1 MEKVKLTKD
10 EKEEILDIYAYL
22 SQLEDILKVKRGKNN
37 FLDDS
42 NRFLC
47 EDIALKRLFLV
58 KNFPSAFRNSG
69 VNMKLI
75 KDQIKGHRLW
85 GRSTNSKEYIEYL
98 KSLK

>member
-10 EKEEILDIYAYL
+10 EKDEIMDIYAYL

-47 EDIALKRLFLV
+47 EDIAKKRLFLV
-58 KNFPSAFRNSG
+58 KNFPFAFRNSG
-69 VNMKLI
+69 INVKLI
-75 KDQIKGHRLW
+75 REQIKEHRFW
-85 GRSTNSKEYIEYL
+85 GRSTNSKEYIEHL
-98 KSLK
+98 KSFK

>member
-1 MEKVKLTKD
+1 MEKVKLTPD

-22 SQLEDILKVKRGKNN
+22 SQLENLFSKNILHKA
-37 FLDDS
+37 

-98 KSLK
+98 KNLK